1 MTTIQSNLTNF
12 QETLEKA
19 SLNLTTIFNLI
30 SKTAQNA
37 RDNNENDPETF
48 YDIINACEMAK
59 TELSNVFRISGELE
73 PVSIENKSLSEQLAS
88 ILQNPHTPTDIYNGI
103 VDALADM
110 DFRAAHELDT
120 PENIERILGSSR
132 NA

>member
-30 SKTAQNA
+30 SQTAQNS
-37 RDNNENDPETF
+37 RDNGESLETF
-48 YDIINACEMAK
+48 DDIINACELAK
-59 TELSNVFRISGELE
+59 KEVSEVFRISGELE
-73 PVSIENKSLSEQLAS
+73 AEPQTDKTLSEQLSA
-88 ILQNPHTPTDIYNGI
+88 ILSNPETPTDIYNGI

-110 DFRAAHELDT
+110 ENRSTYELDSA
-120 PENIERILGSSR
+120 ENIERILRGYR
-132 NA
+132 